1 MRNDTCCMNI
11 FLNSFSVY
19 RNAILQS
26 VFLICSFSLFSQ
38 ELYKQQVSLQHD
50 NDFVFAI
57 DRYYTAGTFI
67 GYSRVLE
74 GDFIFKREED
84 APVQLDL
91 RLGQETYTP
100 RELFERDFDLL
111 ERPYAGYL
119 FVSGQLSKVK
129 KSHIWQLQGEFG
141 LAGPQSLAGDFQVKY
156 HELIDTF
163 IPVWEGQIANS
174 FHVNFQGTY
183 SKDMD
188 LDSSYLFKNVSL
200 QSTASLGTR
209 RSFLEQ
215 EVRTY
220 IGKRSSL
227 ATSSAFNRIGNEPEF
242 YGYVG
247 LAYRYVI
254 HNALIEG
261 HPFGDNS
268 PFTLDAISSIGR
280 LTSGIVYRK
289 GRVTYSM
296 AYNYTTKETAREGR
310 LQYLALVFMRSF

>member
-1 MRNDTCCMNI
+1 MRNITCCMNM
-11 FLNSFSVY
+11 FLTRFPVN
-19 RNAILQS
+19 RNVILQS
-26 VFLICSFSLFSQ
+26 VFLIYSLSLFSQ
-38 ELYKQQVSLQHD
+38 EPYKQQVSLQHD

-67 GYSRVLE
+67 GYSRLLE

-84 APVQLDL
+84 VPIQLDL

-100 RELFERDFDLL
+100 RELFERDLDLL

-129 KSHIWQLQGEFG
+129 KSHIWTLEGEFG
-141 LAGPQSLAGDFQVKY
+141 LAGPQSLAGDFQIKY

-163 IPVWEGQIANS
+163 IPVWEGQIVNS

-183 SKDMD
+183 IKNMH
-188 LDSSYLFKNVSL
+188 LDSSYLLKNVSL
-200 QSTASLGTR
+200 QSIASLGTR
-209 RSFLEQ
+209 RSFVEQ
-215 EVRTY
+215 EVKTY

-261 HPFGDNS
+261 HPFGDDS
-268 PFTLDAISSIGR
+268 PFTLDAIPSIGR
-280 LTSGIVYRK
+280 FTSGIVYRK
-289 GRVTYSM
+289 GRVTYNM

-310 LQYLALVFMRSF
+310 LQYATITIARLF